1 MKSDGRKQDK
11 ANSPQSSDKSM
22 ENKLFVGNL
31 SWDAVEDDLQELFGK
46 AGTVSEVAV
55 MRDRFTGRARGF
67 AFVTMSSD
75 EEANEA
81 IRQLE
86 GQEFMGRPLK
96 VNLARP
102 KEDRGGGGGGYG
114 GGQGGGGGGQRKSFD
129 RRRSFDR
136 GGRGQGGGGGYGG
149 GEGGGEQY

>member
-1 MKSDGRKQDK
+1 MQKITPFLWFDGKAEEAMNFYTAIFKKSK
-11 ANSPQSSDKSM
+11 
-22 ENKLFVGNL
+22 VGNVMRYG
-31 SWDAVEDDLQELFGK
+31 DAGPGPK
-46 AGTVSEVAV
+46 GAV
-55 MRDRFTGRARGF
+55 MSATF
-67 AFVTMSSD
+67 
-75 EEANEA
+75 E
-81 IRQLE
+81 LE

-102 KEDRGGGGGGYG
+102 KEDRGGGGGGYGGGHGGGHGGGGHSGGYGGGHGGGGGGYG